1 VIEIRLRVASGHV
14 REQLRHHDIAQS
26 DQLPVSDQKKRLM
39 PIIIC
44 AKPNIAMRV
53 SHCSTYCLI
62 SLKQRH
68 ADIALELMDLV
79 EQQSVRRSVSKL
91 PGAEQDAARRL
102 YEEAALL
109 NSGRRRQKF
118 RVKAPPTRVDDQ
130 RH

>member
-1 VIEIRLRVASGHV
+1 
-14 REQLRHHDIAQS
+14 
-26 DQLPVSDQKKRLM
+26 M

-79 EQQSVRRSVSKL
+79 E
-91 PGAEQDAARRL
+91 
-102 YEEAALL
+102 
-109 NSGRRRQKF
+109 
-118 RVKAPPTRVDDQ
+118 
-130 RH
+130 